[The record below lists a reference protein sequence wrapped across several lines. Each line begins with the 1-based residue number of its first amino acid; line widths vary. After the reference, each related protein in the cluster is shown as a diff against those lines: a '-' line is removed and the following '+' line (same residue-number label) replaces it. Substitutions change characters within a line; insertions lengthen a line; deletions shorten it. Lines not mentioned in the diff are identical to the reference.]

1 MTQQEVVLKISG
13 LVTRYGSIEALHGV
27 SLEARRGQIVAIV
40 GANGAGKTT
49 LLASIM
55 KWVRPSA
62 GSIVYEGQ
70 DIMPLATESIVARGL
85 TMVPEGR
92 RIIKQLTVRENL
104 QLTLG
109 SRRGRGD
116 LAADEQW
123 ISELFP
129 ILGERA
135 GQQAGLLSGGEAQQL
150 AIARALMG
158 SPQTLLLDEPSLGLA
173 PRMVERVFDLIPR
186 LRERGI
192 TVVVVEQN
200 AFKALGVADYAYV
213 MQTGRIHTEGTP
225 ESILEEE
232 DLLASYLGSGARVQ

>member
-1 MTQQEVVLKISG
+1 MQDEVALEASG
-13 LVTRYGSIEALHGV
+13 LVTRYGSVEVLHGV
-27 SLEARRGQIVAIV
+27 SLKAYRGQIVAII

-55 KWVRPSA
+55 KWVRPAA
-62 GSIVYEGQ
+62 GSIVHEGQ
-70 DIMPLATESIVARGL
+70 DITSLPTESIVARGL

-92 RIIKQLTVRENL
+92 RIIKKLTVKENL
-104 QLTLG
+104 QLAVG
-109 SRRGRGD
+109 ARGGRGD
-116 LAADEQW
+116 QAADEAW
-123 ISELFP
+123 ITELFP
-129 ILGERA
+129 ILEERA

-158 SPQTLLLDEPSLGLA
+158 GPRTLLLDEPSLGLA
-173 PRMVERVFDLIPR
+173 PKMVERVFELIPR

-213 MQTGRIHTEGTP
+213 MQTGRVHAAGTP
-225 ESILEEE
+225 QSILEQE
-232 DLLASYLGSGARVQ
+232 DLLASYLGSGARVH

>member
-1 MTQQEVVLKISG
+1 MQEEVVLEVSD
-13 LVTRYGSIEALHGV
+13 LVTRYGSVEALHGV
-27 SLEARRGQIVAIV
+27 SIEARRGQIAAIV

-55 KWVRPSA
+55 KWVRPAA
-62 GSIVYEGQ
+62 GSVVYEGQ
-70 DIMPLATESIVARGL
+70 DITSLPTESIVARGL

-92 RIIKQLTVRENL
+92 RIIKKLTVKENL
-104 QLTLG
+104 HLAVG
-109 SRRGRGD
+109 SRGGRGD
-116 LAADEQW
+116 LAADEAW
-123 ISELFP
+123 ITQLFP
-129 ILGERA
+129 ILAERA

-200 AFKALGVADYAYV
+200 AFKALSVADYVYV
-213 MQTGRIHTEGTP
+213 MQTGRIHASGTP
-225 ESILEEE
+225 ESILEQE
-232 DLLASYLGSGARVQ
+232 DLLASYLGSGARVH